1 MRASIL
7 ACCVLGTA
15 GAVGFHTAPGL
26 RAAPRRSNGLA
37 TMTTVL
43 FQPSGKSVEI
53 EGGSKLSLAAYR
65 AGVRIAFNCRMG
77 SCAVCE
83 VKLNGKK
90 VKTCVTDVPKNGKV
104 TVITPK

>member
-1 MRASIL
+1 
-7 ACCVLGTA
+7 
-15 GAVGFHTAPGL
+15 
-26 RAAPRRSNGLA
+26 
-37 TMTTVL
+37 MTTVQ

-83 VKLNGKK
+83 VKMNGQK
-90 VKTCVTDVPKNGKV
+90 VKTCVTNVPKSGTV
-104 TVITPK
+104 TVITPR